1 MQKKIKKY
9 NDKVKKYKNI
19 KNIIMNILFFS
30 LYIILLW
37 FAWWFFVILMKKNS
51 QVVNLLNVSDIS
63 KIVFLILFFLS
74 IFSWIFVY
82 KISNESSQK
91 IFVKSYREI
100 HY

>member
-74 IFSWIFVY
+74 IFSWVFVY
-82 KISNESSQK
+82 KIFNESSQK